1 MPQAPLFDPKK
12 DRLSADPTYL
22 QDQKFYRDMY
32 EKSLGHRPGGRK
44 SRYEEYQMGRFDD
57 VFANYAMKQAG
68 LYDWDGT
75 VAGGREGRTFQEELD
90 HLKGSTTPYG
100 SGYGTNRN
108 LAGLQSLS
116 EEDERIFRDRIDNSY
131 GSGVAN
137 QVTNRAFL
145 NAAVGKF
152 GRQFGGGIAGRAIGQ
167 RGAFEMTPEGVL
179 EKSFSKTIVDQLR
192 RQFGI
197 DLTEKTDRN
206 LFVR

>member
-1 MPQAPLFDPKK
+1 
-12 DRLSADPTYL
+12 
-22 QDQKFYRDMY
+22 
-32 EKSLGHRPGGRK
+32 
-44 SRYEEYQMGRFDD
+44 
-57 VFANYAMKQAG
+57 
-68 LYDWDGT
+68 
-75 VAGGREGRTFQEELD
+75 
-90 HLKGSTTPYG
+90 
-100 SGYGTNRN
+100 
-108 LAGLQSLS
+108 LS

-152 GRQFGGGIAGRAIGQ
+152 GRQFGGGIASRAVGQ
-167 RGAFEMTPEGVL
+167 RGAFGITPEGI
-179 EKSFSKTIVDQLR
+179 EDKSFSKTIIDQLR